1 LVRKIGTQ
9 TAASAPL
16 QAFPPAKSS
25 NIREADVVRVL
36 GGRYAK
42 ENTIRLLLVKNRDGR
57 ALQTFSRRRIEM
69 NRKILIT
76 SLAVLWTS
84 PVHAQSPQELPGADL
99 IVFNAN
105 IFTGNLA
112 QPEASALAV
121 KNGRIYSVGSDNDV
135 LGLKGSGTEIIDAGS
150 RRLIPGISDA
160 HTHVLNESGYTYNVR
175 WDGVPT
181 LRRALAMLS
190 EQADRTPE
198 GHWVKVIGGWSPYQF
213 EENRFPTLNELH
225 EAVPNRPLIVQYAY
239 NRAFMNELA
248 MEAFGVGTER
258 FPELPGTEFELD
270 DQGRYTGVVHGY
282 TFTFIALETMVPLPS
297 FDEEVSALIY
307 AIHDLNRFGVTSA
320 IDAGN
325 RGYPNAQANVDVLTR
340 DNRLNVR
347 MPFVDMQFGDG
358 SPINMVD
365 AQIEAIT
372 KIAPISP
379 GHNLH
384 PTLAHG
390 HVYRGAGEVLQI
402 DVHDHEN
409 FDRPPVII
417 DPDMMRQ
424 HVEQN
429 VSKLVQR
436 RIPFRMHISY
446 DENISPFLDA
456 LEDLNET
463 TPLDGLRWSIE
474 HAETISLNNIA
485 RVKEL
490 GGGIAL
496 DTKMAMHGDGFV
508 ETHGRDVALQTPR
521 LRQLVDSGVPLAMS
535 TDAYRAAT
543 FNPWVGIHWMVSG
556 KSVSGSEILAEN
568 NRLSRAEALNLFT
581 AGAAWFMNAESEMGR
596 IAPGNLADF
605 ALLDRDYFTVPEDQ
619 IKSISAVLTVMDGR
633 VVFGTQDYS
642 ALAPRLPGILPVW
655 SPINYFGGYH
665 GAR

>member
-1 LVRKIGTQ
+1 MAANDFLFSKEDEMTRKLLI
-9 TAASAPL
+9 ASVVILCATTVQAQPL
-16 QAFPPAKSS
+16 QK
-25 NIREADVVRVL
+25 
-36 GGRYAK
+36 
-42 ENTIRLLLVKNRDGR
+42 
-57 ALQTFSRRRIEM
+57 
-69 NRKILIT
+69 
-76 SLAVLWTS
+76 
-84 PVHAQSPQELPGADL
+84 LPGADL
-99 IVFNAN
+99 IVFNAK

-121 KNGRIYSVGSDNDV
+121 KDGRIYSVGSDDDV
-135 LGLKGSGTEIIDAGS
+135 LGLKNSSTEIIDAGS

-160 HTHVLNESGYTYNVR
+160 HNHVLNESGYTYNLR

-181 LRRALAMLS
+181 LHQALTMLR
-190 EQADRTPE
+190 EQAERTPE
-198 GHWVKVIGGWSPYQF
+198 GHWVKAIGGWSPFQF
-213 EENRFPTLNELH
+213 EEKRFPTLQELR

-248 MEAFGVGTER
+248 MEALGVGTER
-258 FPELPGTEFELD
+258 FPELPGTEFERD
-270 DQGRYTGVVHGY
+270 EQGNYTGVVQGY
-282 TFTFIALETMVPLPS
+282 TFTFIAMETMVPQPS

-307 AIHDLNRFGVTSA
+307 AIHGLNSFGITSV

-325 RGYPNAQANVDVLTR
+325 RGYPQAQANVEVLAR

-347 MPFVDMQFGDG
+347 MPFVDMQFGAG

-372 KIAPISP
+372 KTAPISP

-402 DVHDHEN
+402 EVHDHEN

-417 DPDMMRQ
+417 EPDMMRQ

-446 DENISPFLDA
+446 NENISPFLDA
-456 LEDLNET
+456 LEALNQK
-463 TPLDGLRWSIE
+463 TPLDNLRWSIE
-474 HAETISLNNIA
+474 HAETVSVENIA
-485 RVKEL
+485 RIKEL

-496 DTKMAMHGDGFV
+496 DTKMALHGDGFI

-521 LRQLVDSGVPLAMS
+521 LRHLVDSGIPLAMT

-543 FNPWVGIHWMVSG
+543 FNPWVGIYWMVSG
-556 KSVSGSEILAEN
+556 KSVSGTTILAED
-568 NRLSRAEALNLFT
+568 NRLSRTEALSLFT
-581 AGAAWFMNAESEMGR
+581 TGAAWFMNTQAEMGM

-619 IKSISAVLTVMDGR
+619 IKSITSVLTVMDGR
-633 VVFGTQDYS
+633 VVYGSQDYS
-642 ALAPRLPGILPVW
+642 QLTPSLPDILPAW
-655 SPINYFGGYH
+655 SPIKYYGGYH
-665 GAR
+665 GAQ